1 MNKNTFVHATV
12 AFIAVAV
19 AGSGQ
24 SPDHPSIMVHGKI
37 WTPASVFAR
46 NMGTQE
52 DQVTAAPPYK
62 VIDNVYY
69 VGTLSLGSYLV
80 TTPQGHILIDTTF
93 ERNVRT
99 IQKSVEQLGFKFS
112 DIKYIIGNHAH
123 NDHMEGD
130 ALAKELSGA
139 QVWVMAEDAPA
150 LKELKPGGKEHPIDK
165 LLKDGDILKL
175 GATTL
180 TAHLT
185 PGHTRGCTTWT
196 MKAKEAGK
204 TYDVVFHCSLRVSG
218 QNASKPI
225 PDFIVKEFDHTYPLV
240 RSIPCDVPL
249 GDHPTQYSLQDKYA
263 RITAKGP
270 NPFIDP
276 AGCNLETDLEE
287 AMFRAVLKE
296 QAAASH

>member
-1 MNKNTFVHATV
+1 MNKNKLVHATV

-52 DQVTAAPPYK
+52 DQV
-62 VIDNVYY
+62 
-69 VGTLSLGSYLV
+69 
-80 TTPQGHILIDTTF
+80 
-93 ERNVRT
+93 
-99 IQKSVEQLGFKFS
+99 
-112 DIKYIIGNHAH
+112 
-123 NDHMEGD
+123 
-130 ALAKELSGA
+130 
-139 QVWVMAEDAPA
+139 MAEDAPA
-150 LKELKPGGKEHPIDK
+150 LKELKPGGKEHTIDK

-225 PDFIVKEFDHTYPLV
+225 
-240 RSIPCDVPL
+240 
-249 GDHPTQYSLQDKYA
+249 
-263 RITAKGP
+263 
-270 NPFIDP
+270 
-276 AGCNLETDLEE
+276 
-287 AMFRAVLKE
+287 
-296 QAAASH
+296 